1 MKRLLCVGFLFFATT
16 AQALTEKGF
25 ETLNTFAKILHH
37 IEKDYVA
44 DVDQGALLR
53 GAIRGMLAHVDPHT
67 VYLSP
72 EVYKHLKDDTSG
84 VFGGVGLEITSRDDW
99 IIVVSPIEGTP
110 AFAAGIQPG
119 DRILK
124 INGKSTKGQDLGWA
138 VQEMRGKKGS
148 PIHLILGRKGVKQ
161 QIAVTLMRQT
171 IRAPSV
177 QAELLENRYLYVKIA
192 SFQERTARELRKVLK
207 KYGEAMKS
215 DGLILDLRNNPGGLL
230 DQSVQVADF
239 FLTGGLIVST
249 KGRHGEIDRREA
261 TATVGATDFPLI
273 LLVNGGSASASEIV
287 AGAMQ
292 DHDRGLV
299 VGTPSF
305 GKGSV
310 QSVLELG
317 DGSALKIT
325 IAKYFTPSGRSIQS
339 TGVTPDVLV
348 DPVSPKMETNTTE
361 ELPAGELPAGEPPAG
376 ETPLAEFPSA
386 EPPVAEDYQ
395 KAAALNILKLADGVK
410 GEVFKASRVR
420 KRLQK

>member
-1 MKRLLCVGFLFFATT
+1 MKRLLCVGFLFLAVP
-16 AQALTEKGF
+16 AQALTKKGF

-37 IEKDYVA
+37 IEKDYVV

-84 VFGGVGLEITSRDDW
+84 VFGGVGLEITVREDW
-99 IIVVSPIEGTP
+99 IVVISPIEGTP

-124 INGKSTKGQDLGWA
+124 INGKSTKGEDLGWA

-148 PIHLILGRKGVKQ
+148 PVQLMLGRKGVKQ
-161 QIAVTLMRQT
+161 QISVTLLRQT

-177 QAELLENRYLYVKIA
+177 LAELLENRYLYVKIA
-192 SFQERTARELRKVLK
+192 SFQERTTRELRKVLK
-207 KYGEAMKS
+207 KYGKEMER

-230 DQSVQVADF
+230 EQSVQVADL
-239 FLTGGLIVST
+239 FLTSGLIVST

-261 TATVGATDFPLI
+261 TAAVGSTEFPLI
-273 LLVNGGSASASEIV
+273 LLINGGSASASEIV

-317 DGSALKIT
+317 DGAALKIT

-339 TGVTPDVLV
+339 TGVMPDVLV
-348 DPVSPKMETNTTE
+348 DPVAPKVESNSK
-361 ELPAGELPAGEPPAG
+361 EP
-376 ETPLAEFPSA
+376 PLAELSPT
-386 EPPVAEDYQ
+386 EDYQ
-395 KAAALNILKLADGVK
+395 KATALHLLKLAGGTK
-410 GEVFKASRVR
+410 GDSLPKETFKASRLR